1 MTQLKK
7 LHEKLRPGD
16 AIYYA
21 NTLTRVT
28 AQKLLF
34 MSKTIHK
41 EAFEAVDITPA
52 IAEKFKFEPNATKTV
67 YSMHFGNGKHVNI
80 FFTNSG
86 ELKRV
91 RVRKVS
97 DTDALKW
104 DFKDLQFH
112 ELQQITELLLNKDY
126 YE

>member
-28 AQKLLF
+28 AQKILF

-41 EAFEAVDITPA
+41 DAFEAIDITPA
-52 IAEKFKFEPNATKTV
+52 IAERFKFEPNATKTV
-67 YSMHFGNGKHVNI
+67 YSMHFGKGKHVNL
-80 FFTNSG
+80 FFTNHG
-86 ELKRV
+86 TLR
-91 RVRKVS
+91 RGRIRKVR

-104 DFKDLQFH
+104 DFKELQFH
-112 ELQQITELLLNKDY
+112 ELQQITDLLLNESYD
-126 YE
+126 E

>member
-1 MTQLKK
+1 MTQSKELY
-7 LHEKLRPGD
+7 EQLRPGD
-16 AIYYA
+16 AIYCA
-21 NTLTRVT
+21 STLTRVT

-41 EAFEAVDITPA
+41 DAFEAIELTPEV
-52 IAEKFKFEPNATKTV
+52 AEHFKFEPNATRTV
-67 YSMHFGNGKHVNI
+67 YSKHFGNGKHVNI
-80 FFTNSG
+80 FFDNLG
-86 ELKRV
+86 KLKRV
-91 RVRKVS
+91 RIRKVR